1 MDGKIADRSVEI
13 TDEEWQTVNE
23 FNREMVEDYLDNQAD
38 LSVKTLPAY
47 KSGLRIFFTWV
58 RDNLKDKNFTDIKKK
73 EFQKYLNWLTKRGFS
88 DSGIKFKKSAVSTF
102 CNYVMMMYE

>member
-47 KSGLRIFFTWV
+47 KSG
-58 RDNLKDKNFTDIKKK
+58 
-73 EFQKYLNWLTKRGFS
+73 
-88 DSGIKFKKSAVSTF
+88 
-102 CNYVMMMYE
+102 

>member
-38 LSVKTLPAY
+38 LSV
-47 KSGLRIFFTWV
+47 
-58 RDNLKDKNFTDIKKK
+58 
-73 EFQKYLNWLTKRGFS
+73 
-88 DSGIKFKKSAVSTF
+88 
-102 CNYVMMMYE
+102 